1 MAAGAGGATEGYE
14 PEGYEMNESHVTA
27 LGLGAVAIAIPAGLI
42 YLIARTGGWH
52 ALAKR
57 YPLRG
62 PFPPPRTR
70 FGYGVFHGWMGYN
83 GALIVASDEL
93 GLYLR
98 ATPVLL
104 SWCHPPIYIPWSEIE
119 RIELTSGWD
128 KAYRIR
134 TLQAPEVNFAL
145 RPGTF
150 AHIREDAKRAGV
162 PGEY

>member
-1 MAAGAGGATEGYE
+1 MKDELIALLGAGLTGIAF
-14 PEGYEMNESHVTA
+14 PA
-27 LGLGAVAIAIPAGLI
+27 AIL

-52 ALAKR
+52 ALAER

-62 PFPPPRTR
+62 PFPKPGTR
-70 FGYGVFHGWMGYN
+70 FGFGSFHGWVGYN

-104 SWCHPPIYIPWSEIE
+104 SWCHPPIFIPWSEIQ
-119 RIELTSGWD
+119 RIELTSGGD
-128 KAYRIR
+128 KVYRIH
-134 TLQAPEVNFAL
+134 TAQVPEVNFAL

-150 AHIREDAKRAGV
+150 AVIREDAKQAGAA
-162 PGEY
+162 GEY